1 MLRGAGVL
9 VAVSRFFSQRCDWL
23 ALRFNSDCHLSDEV
37 RRDLDLHLVRAELLQ
52 RFIKK
57 DLVLLHGDAAALERV
72 SDLLVGD
79 GVFVGVVVG
88 VGVFVGVV
96 VGVVVG
102 VDVFVG
108 VGSGKQLPH
117 VEYNCVILVKFEFD
131 DMLESSLS

>member
-79 GVFVGVVVG
+79 GAEELPACADLHPQGEG
-88 VGVFVGVV
+88 GGADLLGVFLRLLLDAINLG
-96 VGVVVG
+96 G
-102 VDVFVG
+102 
-108 VGSGKQLPH
+108 P
-117 VEYNCVILVKFEFD
+117 
-131 DMLESSLS
+131 